1 MALHEPIATQPIAE
15 TPSPIMRVG
24 GGVLTVLG
32 GVSGLGAIA
41 ASSCCV
47 IPLTLASL
55 GAGAGVFG
63 TIAALAPWRF
73 PLLAASSV
81 GITAGWLTWWH
92 KRRAACD
99 SLSACAA
106 QPRSLASLA
115 LLLLASLI
123 VLTAIG
129 WNYLEP
135 SLLTLVQSA

>member
-1 MALHEPIATQPIAE
+1 MALHEPIATKPIAN

-73 PLLAASSV
+73 PLLAASSA
-81 GITAGWLTWWH
+81 GIAAGWLTWWR
-92 KRRAACD
+92 KRSVVCD
-99 SLSACAA
+99 PLSTCAG
-106 QPRSLASLA
+106 QPRWRASLG
-115 LLLLASLI
+115 LLLVASLI

-135 SLLTLVQSA
+135 SLLKLVQSA

>member
-1 MALHEPIATQPIAE
+1 MTAHEPITTQPMADA
-15 TPSPIMRVG
+15 PSPVMRVG

-47 IPLTLASL
+47 IPLTLSSL

-63 TIAALAPWRF
+63 TIAALAPWRL
-73 PLLAASSV
+73 PLLVASTV
-81 GITAGWLTWWH
+81 GIAAGWFTWWRKH
-92 KRRAACD
+92 RTACGPEA
-99 SLSACAA
+99 ACAA
-106 QPRSLASLA
+106 QPRSQASFV

-123 VLTAIG
+123 ALTAIG

-135 SLLTLVQSA
+135 SLLKLVQSA

>member
-1 MALHEPIATQPIAE
+1 MALHEPIATQSIAD

-24 GGVLTVLG
+24 GGVLTILG
-32 GVSGLGAIA
+32 AVSGLGAIA

-63 TIAALAPWRF
+63 TLAVLAPWRV
-73 PLLAASSV
+73 PLLAAGSV
-81 GITAGWLTWWH
+81 GIAAGWLSWWR

-99 SLSACAA
+99 RLSACAA
-106 QPRSLASLA
+106 RSRSLASLA

-135 SLLTLVQSA
+135 SLLKLVQSA